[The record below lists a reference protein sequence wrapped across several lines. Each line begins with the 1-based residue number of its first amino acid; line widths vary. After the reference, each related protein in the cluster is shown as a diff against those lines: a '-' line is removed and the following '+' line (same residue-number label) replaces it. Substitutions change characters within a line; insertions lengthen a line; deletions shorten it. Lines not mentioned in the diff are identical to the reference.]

1 MQEEL
6 ALYKTLLTD
15 TTDEEF
21 RQISRKL
28 CKTNL
33 FFLLTQIC
41 KRKDMINPWIY
52 DRCVEVQ
59 ANPDEHL
66 DLWARTYYKSSI
78 ITFGLTIQDVLNNPN
93 ITACIFSHTKSIAKA
108 FLSQIKIEFESNKTL
123 ISLFPEVFWEKPNVE
138 APRWSVDNGI
148 VVKRTQNPK
157 ESSIE
162 ATGLVDSAPVSRHY
176 SLRVYDD
183 AVTRDSVSTSDQ
195 IKKTLESWELSLNL
209 GIENGKSR
217 YIGTRY
223 AFNDLY
229 DTLMKREVVTPRL
242 YPATKN
248 GQLDGEP
255 VLLTREQL
263 EKKYREQGP
272 YTYSAQ
278 MLLKPIAEELQS
290 FKKPWLQYWSPKSGH
305 GILNVYLLVD
315 PANAKK
321 KDSNYTVIWVVGLA
335 TDNNYYVL
343 DMYRDRLDLH
353 ERVELLF
360 KLHREYKPKAVIY
373 EKYSKDTDIDHI
385 EYVQNQYNY
394 RFQIIPTSRRM
405 RKEDRIRTLVPLFT
419 DHRIFLPGEGDI
431 THKNYQGKVYD
442 PIVDFVND
450 EYLTF
455 PVCQFDDSI
464 DALSQLTDKELG
476 FRFPNSEEEYVKPML
491 HTDYNVFG
499 VN

>member
-1 MQEEL
+1 MLEEL
-6 ALYKTLLTD
+6 ALYKELLTD

-21 RQISRKL
+21 KHLSREL

-33 FFLLTQIC
+33 FYLLTQVC
-41 KRKDMINPWIY
+41 KRKDMLHQWIY
-52 DRCVEVQ
+52 ERCVEVQ
-59 ANPDEHL
+59 DSSDEHL
-66 DLWARTYYKSSI
+66 DLWFRAGYKSSI
-78 ITFGLTIQDVLNNPN
+78 ITFGLTIQDILKDPN
-93 ITACIFSHTKSIAKA
+93 ITVCIFSHTKGIAKA
-108 FLSQIKIEFESNKTL
+108 FLSQIKLEFETNKL
-123 ISLFPEVFWEKPNVE
+123 LVSLFPEIFWDKPSVE

-148 VVKRTQNPK
+148 VVKRTANPK
-157 ESSIE
+157 ESTVE

-183 AVTRDSVSTSDQ
+183 AVTRDSVSTTDQ
-195 IKKTLESWELSLNL
+195 IKKVLESWELSLNL
-209 GIENGKSR
+209 GTEHGTSR

-229 DTLMKREVVTPRL
+229 YTIMEREVVTPRL
-242 YPATKN
+242 HPATKN
-248 GQLDGEP
+248 GQLDGET
-255 VLLTREQL
+255 VYLSKEQL
-263 EKKYREQGP
+263 EKKYREMGP

-290 FKKPWLQYWSPKSGH
+290 FKKPWLQYWSPKEGH

-321 KDSNYTVIWVVGLA
+321 KDSNYTVIWVIGLA

-373 EKYSKDTDIDHI
+373 EKYGKDTDIDHI
-385 EYVQNQYNY
+385 EYVQTQEHY
-394 RFQIIPTSRRM
+394 RFQITPTTRRM
-405 RKEDRIRTLVPLFT
+405 KKEDRIRTLVSVFA
-419 DHRIFLPGEGDI
+419 DHRIYLPREKDV
-431 THKNYQGKVYD
+431 THYDYQKKPYD
-442 PIVDFVND
+442 PITNFVND

-455 PVCQFDDSI
+455 PVCQYDDALDS
-464 DALSQLTDKELG
+464 LSQLTDKELNLK
-476 FRFPNSEEEYVKPML
+476 FPNMDTNYMKPMESN
-491 HTDYNVFG
+491 DYDVLNL
-499 VN
+499 